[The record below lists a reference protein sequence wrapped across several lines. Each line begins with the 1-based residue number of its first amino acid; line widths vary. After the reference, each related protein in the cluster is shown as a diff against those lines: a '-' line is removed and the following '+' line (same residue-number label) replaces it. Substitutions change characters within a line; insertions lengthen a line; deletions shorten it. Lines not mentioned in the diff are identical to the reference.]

1 MISHVILSFVI
12 SLSITPLAIYLGKNF
27 GIVDRPDGKLKT
39 HQKITPYLGGLAIYA
54 GVLPFVARDIKI
66 LILLSVMFLLGL
78 LDDTK
83 QLPWYFR
90 LIVEFAVGVF
100 LSTTFTSQIFQVF
113 LFTFLFVLIV
123 NATNMIDGMDGICAT
138 LTIVGM
144 IFSAEPTLRWALLGS
159 VGGFLV
165 FNFPPAKI
173 FMGDAGSYV
182 IGFSISCVIF
192 SNLRD
197 SLHLSPF
204 LPFWVFFLD
213 IFGTVIRRLLAQ
225 RSPFY
230 GDRDHIYD
238 KIPRRVRGSK
248 LVKDRK
254 TLLLVNILAVF
265 FGLLRYLR
273 YGIFIALIA
282 SVVVLLFLRIFWYDE
297 GGKIDD

>member
-1 MISHVILSFVI
+1 MIAQVIFSFVI
-12 SLSITPLAIYLGKNF
+12 SLSTTPLAIYLGKKL

-54 GVLPFVARDIKI
+54 GLLPFVAKDIKV

-83 QLPWYFR
+83 QLPWYLR
-90 LIVEFAVGVF
+90 LIVEFVVGIF
-100 LSTTFTSQIFQVF
+100 LSISFTNQIFQVF
-113 LFTFLFVLIV
+113 LFTFLFVLTV

-144 IFSAEPTLRWALLGS
+144 VFSAEPTFRWALLGS

-192 SNLRD
+192 SNLRH

-204 LPFWVFFLD
+204 LPFWIFFLD

-225 RSPFY
+225 RSPFH

-238 KIPRRVRGSK
+238 KIPRRLRGSK
-248 LVKDRK
+248 LARDRK

-265 FGLLRYLR
+265 FGSLGYLR
-273 YGIFIALIA
+273 YGIFIALIT
-282 SVVVLLFLRIFWYDE
+282 SVVVLLFLRMFWYDE
-297 GGKIDD
+297 GGKMDD